1 MSIKEYILSKPDTYS
16 FEIVYLFEVNGKAR
30 IDDEYSSGIITAAE
44 FKKHVNG
51 EIKETEFSHYRG
63 YPWIYEDFEIDD
75 SSIERIESSE
85 GQEVIKI
92 TVWGSSFY
100 NVFHTIKDLF

>member
-16 FEIVYLFEVNGKAR
+16 FEIVYLFEVNGKDR
-30 IDDEYSSGIITAAE
+30 VDEEYSSGIITAAK

-51 EIKETEFSHYRG
+51 EIKENEFSHYRG

-75 SSIERIESSE
+75 SSIVRFDGFD
-85 GQEVIKI
+85 GQEVIEI
-92 TVWGSSFY
+92 TVWGE
-100 NVFHTIKDLF
+100 